1 MSSDIASN
9 LLMPP
14 TANIDMLQLKTAEIL
29 VSMSEGLAFSLNQNH
44 LRAPPIS
51 LFPEFTPLQN
61 QSYTNTRNSDGLDTE
76 GELHRRLK
84 FKLHRTKP
92 HETAASNLK
101 HKAAG
106 AEPSSRLAEILREQN
121 LEGRIPLRRS
131 STDLV
136 DSSVILR
143 LMAQQHRNS
152 LHPHETSAF
161 SVVSPLPSEDGV
173 SPSSTPSSSYH
184 TGPEA
189 EEASCSMAKPF
200 SCPFDLH
207 VLSLNST
214 PQIPSAFTERR
225 ASDPCPASYAALQK
239 QTVSQSGRGAPTG
252 RVKTH
257 HCTFQGCDKAYFK
270 SSHLKAHVR
279 THTGEK
285 PYVCDWEGCGRQF
298 ARSDELSRHKRAHT
312 GERKF
317 TCSFCPRR
325 FSRSDHLNKHMKRHQ
340 LEVVAAAAGT
350 GSSSGSGVSDVEK
363 HTSIDLSPSLIPQEA
378 APRFHLWSD
387 EYPSSTKQQKRI
399 SFVSADLV
407 FCLDGDERRRKE
419 LWLFTSGATTYPLFH
434 CSSSKDCTQART
446 HTHIHT
452 FVYRQGLLPSGLVVY
467 WKPNSPDVQSAS
479 YHYYFFSLFCT
490 NKYRA
495 FSKYHSSLSTSW

>member
-9 LLMPP
+9 LLMPQ
-14 TANIDMLQLKTAEIL
+14 TAGIDMLQLKTAEIL
-29 VSMSEGLAFSLNQNH
+29 VSMSEGLAFRLSNQNH
-44 LRAPPIS
+44 LCAPNIP
-51 LFPEFTPLQN
+51 LFPGLTSLQN
-61 QSYTNTRNSDGLDTE
+61 SNTSNSEGLDTE

-92 HETAASNLK
+92 HEMAASNLK

-106 AEPSSRLAEILREQN
+106 AEQASRLAEILREQN

-143 LMAQQHRNS
+143 LMAHQHQNS
-152 LHPHETSAF
+152 LHSHETSAF
-161 SVVSPLPSEDGV
+161 SVVSPIPASEDGV

-184 TGPEA
+184 TVPEA
-189 EEASCSMAKPF
+189 EEASSSMAKPT

-207 VLSLNST
+207 VLSLNPT
-214 PQIPSAFTERR
+214 PQIHPVFTERR

-239 QTVSQSGRGAPTG
+239 QTVPQSGRSAPTG

-285 PYVCDWEGCGRQF
+285 PYACDWEGCGRQF

-340 LEVVAAAAGT
+340 LEVVTAATAGAS
-350 GSSSGSGVSDVEK
+350 SSSGPGVADVEK
-363 HTSIDLSPSLIPQEA
+363 CGLVDVSSPLISQEA
-378 APRFHLWSD
+378 GPRFHLWSD
-387 EYPSSTKQQKRI
+387 E
-399 SFVSADLV
+399 
-407 FCLDGDERRRKE
+407 
-419 LWLFTSGATTYPLFH
+419 
-434 CSSSKDCTQART
+434 
-446 HTHIHT
+446 
-452 FVYRQGLLPSGLVVY
+452 
-467 WKPNSPDVQSAS
+467 
-479 YHYYFFSLFCT
+479 
-490 NKYRA
+490 
-495 FSKYHSSLSTSW
+495 